1 MTQREEKSGAQRLF
15 ALLQHETHG
24 VVDRRDMVCI
34 EGVPQTKHIGGE
46 TQSHELRVL
55 AGVMKIQAPTQ
66 QMKACDKSVKTRQA
80 KPFRRRERRAG
91 GQPVSWLSYI

>member
-15 ALLQHETHG
+15 ALLQHETYG
-24 VVDRRDMVCI
+24 VVDRRDVVCI

-55 AGVMKIQAPTQ
+55 AGVMQIQARAEE
-66 QMKACDKSVKTRQA
+66 MKACDTSVKTRQA
-80 KPFRRRERRAG
+80 NPFRRRERRAG
-91 GQPVSWLSYI
+91 GQPVYWPSNI